1 VGYVRRIKTPHLTKK
16 VFKNPL
22 TNRPECGIIITE
34 RNEREIKKMD
44 FWIVF
49 GVLGLVWLMPI
60 TMFLAC
66 GVDAKHKIGGAL
78 VCLAFWMVMT
88 VGLYCESTAR
98 ADAWNGGYC
107 ECGAH
112 WELRGT
118 TKSRHGDV
126 TKYYVCP
133 DCYAEIQQ

>member
-1 VGYVRRIKTPHLTKK
+1 MWYNYYRKK
-16 VFKNPL
+16 RK
-22 TNRPECGIIITE
+22 RD
-34 RNEREIKKMD
+34 KKMN

-60 TMFLAC
+60 IMFLTC

-118 TKSRHGDV
+118 TKSRYGDI